1 MGSTIQGMAFEQD
14 TTLSARISTLQSH
27 SAGAGLSSP
36 QPPAQA
42 QPRSLP
48 LQASVP
54 TVEDLRRIFAA
65 LHNLRGSTEWTDI
78 TVVLGNPPRAF
89 HAHRALLASCSPQLR
104 ELLRRSPAQVHMV
117 DISADAFA
125 TILDFLYGRPLAL
138 EMATVKPVLIA
149 AQRLGLAHVLE
160 HCSVFL
166 VQNINE
172 SNWQHMHVLAAKY
185 GLQALSTRCLE
196 FARTQQDRNAQQLAP
211 EFEPP
216 EMALHSQEQNNIPR
230 ASTVVEQW
238 ARRLQ
243 MIDNSSTS
251 GGI

>member
-1 MGSTIQGMAFEQD
+1 
-14 TTLSARISTLQSH
+14 
-27 SAGAGLSSP
+27 
-36 QPPAQA
+36 
-42 QPRSLP
+42 
-48 LQASVP
+48 
-54 TVEDLRRIFAA
+54 
-65 LHNLRGSTEWTDI
+65 
-78 TVVLGNPPRAF
+78 
-89 HAHRALLASCSPQLR
+89 
-104 ELLRRSPAQVHMV
+104 MV

-196 FARTQQDRNAQQLAP
+196 FARTQQDRNAQRLAR

-216 EMALHSQEQNNIPR
+216 EMALQSQEQNNIPR